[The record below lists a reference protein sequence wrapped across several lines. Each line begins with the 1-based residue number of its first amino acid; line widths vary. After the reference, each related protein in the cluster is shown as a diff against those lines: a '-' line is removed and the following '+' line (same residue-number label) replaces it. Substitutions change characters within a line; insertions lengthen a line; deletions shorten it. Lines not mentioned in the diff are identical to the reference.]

1 MRIAVVVPAR
11 EAAHLLADCLAAI
24 RSQSVP
30 PDEIWIVV
38 GPSHD
43 GTHDVA
49 TRLADDRTRVVANPA
64 GDRASALN
72 AAIAASLADAFAFVD
87 AQSRLAPDYLE
98 TAIRLLHETN
108 ADVVGGPMRPQGRS
122 PVGRAMAVAL
132 QSPFGVGDSQ
142 FHFDRVGRFVDSV
155 YLGVYRAAVFER
167 VGLYN
172 ESLLRTEDDDLNQRL
187 RDAGMRMWLDP
198 RIRSTYLCREALSE
212 IWAQYHGYG
221 YWKVAL
227 ATVQRRA
234 IRLRHLAPSAFT
246 LAVTGSIFLS
256 ARRLTAAFPLFAAF
270 YSLAAWMAVGRGAH
284 LGIAARAAIPL
295 VTAAMHLGYGV
306 GFLRG
311 LAHWTRL
318 SRVALAGANGDREL
332 LPSAHARR
340 GH

>member
-11 EAAHLLADCLAAI
+11 QAAHLLADCLAAI

-49 TRLADDRTRVVANPA
+49 MRLADDRTRIVANPA
-64 GDRASALN
+64 GDRGSALN
-72 AAIAASLADAFAFVD
+72 AAIVASSADAFAFVD

-98 TAIRLLHETN
+98 TATRLLDETC

-122 PVGRAMAVAL
+122 PIGRAMAVAL
-132 QSPFGVGDSQ
+132 QSSFAVGDSQ
-142 FHFDRVGRFVDSV
+142 FHFDRAGRFVDSV

-167 VGLYN
+167 VGAYN
-172 ESLLRTEDDDLNQRL
+172 QSLVRTEDDDLNQRL
-187 RDAGMRMWLDP
+187 RDAGMTIWLDP
-198 RIRSTYLCREALSE
+198 RIRSTYLCRERLSE

-227 ATVQRRA
+227 ATVRRRA
-234 IRLRHLAPSAFT
+234 IRPRHLAPSAFS
-246 LAVTGSIFLS
+246 LAVTASIFLS
-256 ARRLTAAFPLFAAF
+256 ATRLAAALPVLAAF
-270 YSLAAWMAVGRGAH
+270 YSVAAWMAVGRRAH

-311 LAHWTRL
+311 LASWTRL
-318 SRVALAGANGDREL
+318 SRLARAGASGDLEL
-332 LPSAHARR
+332 LPPTHARR
-340 GH
+340 GT